1 MLLSTDFEYLC
12 STELRQIKQ
21 VKRSGTSEFTMA

>member
-12 STELRQIKQ
+12 STELRQEKRP
-21 VKRSGTSEFTMA
+21 KRSGTSEFTTA